1 MANCLSLA
9 SINTWCKMLSR
20 AVELSKLQLGCHC
33 GFLVKRD
40 GFTATQISTIS
51 QQRPRRAVP
60 LISQGGTHKTETLTQ
75 HSTKVLTRS
84 SIIRLHVLVAS
95 KNPAAPHH
103 NVAHHKVYTV
113 STKLWQRNHRSIHSH
128 I

>member
-1 MANCLSLA
+1 M
-9 SINTWCKMLSR
+9 
-20 AVELSKLQLGCHC
+20 LSKLQLSCHC

-51 QQRPRRAVP
+51 QQRPRRAIP
-60 LISQGGTHKTETLTQ
+60 LISQGGTHETKTLTQ

-84 SIIRLHVLVAS
+84 SKGLLHVLVAS

-103 NVAHHKVYTV
+103 NVAHHKVFTV
-113 STKLWQRNHRSIHSH
+113 SIKLWQKITDLSKATSSAEVLANWLIGTCA
-128 I
+128 